1 VGRESKESDGLS
13 LLPAAGLVGD
23 PRSEGIGDV
32 SATRS
37 SAMSFSARQLAGAA
51 SLVVAVIFILQKR
64 RSTTIRFLIPEVT
77 APLWVALLVS
87 VLLGALA
94 GGLLAR
100 KSH

>member
-1 VGRESKESDGLS
+1 
-13 LLPAAGLVGD
+13 
-23 PRSEGIGDV
+23 
-32 SATRS
+32 
-37 SAMSFSARQLAGAA
+37 MSFSARQLAGAA
-51 SLVVAVIFILQKR
+51 LLVVAVIFILQNR